1 MKMPL
6 QNLSIRAFRGAT
18 QLVDIVFEDKPVVMI
33 FGENGTGKSTIV
45 DAIDFVCNE
54 HAGAIDGKQATP
66 VKDYLP
72 ALGCKGSELQVHLKW
87 STQTFKATLNG
98 SKAKVSGSTPRPKAK
113 ILRRAQILEIIDT
126 QPAERYKA
134 FSRFVAVPNIERAE
148 SALREADRVTR
159 EEFNAAA
166 QYLETAREELT
177 RLYKEAGNPKPN
189 IKTWAKSKSDTDP
202 KELNDRVRH
211 IDALNSLI
219 ANVKR
224 VLETL
229 NQAKN
234 QASSQLEAVQSF
246 TIDLQAAEEA
256 SDEAKSDLLK
266 LLDSAE
272 QYLSVHTET
281 TQCPVCE
288 QGIDR
293 TELLDRLAA
302 RKVAGAQV
310 AEANRKLDAAR
321 EREKRAQTLLEN
333 EEKRFL
339 AASAELAKGFRGSQL
354 TVIQNGNIAWDHFAS
369 FVADHAPSGSAESFA
384 LAEELLTVCTSVEDG
399 LRTER
404 ETVSKEIEDLRA
416 IKIQYGAALK
426 NAKQAKQLESQ
437 SQRLSVMLSIVEKE
451 RKAFVDDALDSI
463 RLRVDTLYSKLHPG
477 EKIGNIKL
485 QLDPRRRGS
494 LNVSSRFESEQDV
507 PPQAYYSEAHLDTL
521 GICIF
526 IALAEREAS
535 DDTLL
540 VLDDVLTSADE
551 AHIQR
556 FISMMHDEVK
566 LPVLITT
573 HYRPWR
579 DKYRY
584 AKGPV
589 ANVQLIELLSWTKQ
603 KGIRHTKT
611 KLEIDSLRDLLA
623 AEPIDRQS
631 VASKAGVLLE
641 AALREICVL
650 YRCKLPMDA
659 EGRHTLGDYLSGVD
673 SKLRAV
679 MKCVSTKQGS
689 SGTTGSDV
697 TTALKQHLDAIEATT
712 IVRNLVGAHFNP
724 HGMNLVDSEVK
735 EFAIATIALL
745 DVLVCRSCGELPRKS
760 QGSYFTCG
768 CKAQQLYPLTLPGAP
783 TAQIGN

>member
-18 QLVDIVFEDKPVVMI
+18 QLVDIAFEDKPVVMI

-54 HAGAIDGKQATP
+54 HAGAIDWKQATP

-72 ALGCKGSELQVHLKW
+72 ALGCSGSDLEVHLKW
-87 STQTFKATLNG
+87 SAQSFKATLNG
-98 SKAKVSGSTPRPKAK
+98 SKAMVSGSTPRPKAK

-134 FSRFVAVPNIERAE
+134 FSRFVAVPNVEKAE
-148 SALREADRVTR
+148 TTLREADRVTR

-166 QYLETAREELT
+166 QYLETAREALT
-177 RLYKEAGNPKPN
+177 RLYKEAGSPKPN

-202 KELNDRVRH
+202 KKLNDRVRH
-211 IDALNSLI
+211 IDALNSSITTL
-219 ANVKR
+219 KR
-224 VLETL
+224 GLEAL
-229 NQAKN
+229 NQAKS
-234 QASSQLEAVQSF
+234 QASTQLEAVQSF

-256 SDEAKSDLLK
+256 SDAAKNDLLK

-272 QYLSVHTET
+272 KYLTDHAET
-281 TQCPVCE
+281 TLCPVCE

-293 TELLDRLAA
+293 MELLGRLAA
-302 RKVAGAQV
+302 RKLAGSQV
-310 AEANRKLDAAR
+310 VEANRKLDTAR
-321 EREKRAQTLLEN
+321 EKEKRAQTLLEN

-339 AASAELAKGFRGSQL
+339 VASAELAKSFYGSRL
-354 TVIQNGNIAWDHFAS
+354 TIIQNGNIAWDRFAL
-369 FVADHAPSGSAESFA
+369 FIADQDPAQSPESLA
-384 LAEELLTVCTSVEDG
+384 LAEELLTACTGFENG

-416 IKIQYGAALK
+416 IKIQYGATLK
-426 NAKQAKQLESQ
+426 YAKQAKQLESQ
-437 SQRLSVMLSIVEKE
+437 SQRLSALLSIVEKK

-463 RLRVDTLYSKLHPG
+463 RLCVDTLYSKLHPG
-477 EKIGNIKL
+477 ENIGDIKL

-494 LNVSSRFESEQDV
+494 LNVSSRFESEQGV

-526 IALAEREAS
+526 IALAERDS
-535 DDTLL
+535 SGDTLL

-556 FISMMHDEVK
+556 FIAMIHDEVK

-589 ANVQLIELLSWTKQ
+589 ANVQLIELLAWSKL

-623 AEPIDRQS
+623 ADPIDRQA

-641 AALREICVL
+641 AGLREICLL
-650 YRCKLPMDA
+650 YRCKLPLDA
-659 EGRHTLGDYLSGVD
+659 EGRHTLGDYLSGLD

-679 MKCVSTKQGS
+679 MKCISTKQAS
-689 SGTTGSDV
+689 SGSTTTDV
-697 TTALKQHLDAIEATT
+697 TTTLRPLLEAIESTT

-724 HGMNLVDSEVK
+724 LGMNLVDSEVK
-735 EFAIATIALL
+735 EFATATITLL
-745 DVLVCRSCGELPRKS
+745 DALVCHSCGELPRKN

-768 CKAQQLYPLTLPGAP
+768 CKAQQLYPLTSPGAS